1 MDMQSRRER
10 EAHARAFEVGGF
22 VEHVGKGG
30 RTDQASRLDVVL
42 GGMPEVTRDGGRL
55 FYAPWPAEGVTILL
69 LDDGFAAPDRLLL
82 VGPGVTR
89 ATLLSL
95 LAPLL

>member
-1 MDMQSRRER
+1 
-10 EAHARAFEVGGF
+10 
-22 VEHVGKGG
+22 
-30 RTDQASRLDVVL
+30 
-42 GGMPEVTRDGGRL
+42 MPEVTRDGGRL

-89 ATLLSL
+89 ATLLGL